1 MLDPEY
7 VRSLDD
13 EILKD
18 VYYYHNKINDIV
30 DLYTVGCEVS
40 EWDGEKIVRSM
51 NLDELEQETVII
63 NTCAVTDLAQ
73 KASEKVVERLTHI
86 YPNKKFFITGCGVDY
101 NKGYYDKYGTALTN
115 EEKFKIEN
123 YGISARHGN
132 FNLPLNIHRN
142 VGTVKIED
150 GCYNNCAYCVIHK
163 IRPHYMMPYEKIHA
177 QIEALLSQGKKNIQ
191 LIGTEVSS
199 YNSDGMHLTELCM
212 KILEDFPEIDNVVM
226 GAIDPASNEVDKLIE
241 LMKIEPRIYNTLYL
255 CTQSCSDTILKA
267 MNRRHDSNRL
277 RELNRLAD
285 GKVNFVYQFIIG
297 FPGETEEL
305 FQESVDLVKELKP
318 VDYDTI
324 PFSPRKGTPAYDMPN
339 QVPLEVIERREQILY
354 DTIKEYTRENDFET
368 NRAFAIFEKDNFDK
382 FNAFRPKNLKDCIV
396 FHRDLYNTDNLYNLF
411 NILPGYEKEKRD
423 IVILTDY
430 DENKDKNDLDVNIKL
445 LTMTFG
451 IKVITKIKVNDEV
464 LNYLVNEPYTRFNFN
479 PANFSFRI
487 ATFVE
492 FDFDKLLTS
501 SEDDVVKL
509 FKITQTN
516 SLDDLDNM
524 ACKLVRA
531 GNAKFFNR
539 IKEEFDVTI

>member
-18 VYYYHNKINDIV
+18 VYYYHNKISDIV

-101 NKGYYDKYGTALTN
+101 NKGYYDKYGTALGN

-123 YGISARHGN
+123 YGVSARHGN

-199 YNSDGMHLTELCM
+199 YNSDGMHLTELCK

-226 GAIDPASNEVDKLIE
+226 GAIDPASSEVDKLIE
-241 LMKIEPRIYNTLYL
+241 LMKVEPRIYNTLYL

-277 RELNRLAD
+277 RELSRLAD

-324 PFSPRKGTPAYDMPN
+324 PFSPRKGTPAYDIPSR
-339 QVPLEVIERREQILY
+339 VPLEVIERREQLLY
-354 DTIKEYTRENDFET
+354 DTIKEYTRNNDFET
-368 NRAFAIFEKDNFDK
+368 NRAFAVFEKDNFDK

-411 NILPGYEKEKRD
+411 NILRGYEKETRD

-451 IKVITKIKVNDEV
+451 IKVITKIKVNDKV

-509 FKITQTN
+509 FRIAQTN

-531 GNAKFFNR
+531 GNTRFFNR
-539 IKEEFDVTI
+539 LKEEFDVTI

>member
-101 NKGYYDKYGTALTN
+101 NKGYYDKYGTALGN

-123 YGISARHGN
+123 YGVSARHGN

-163 IRPHYMMPYEKIHA
+163 IRTHYMMPYEKIHA

-199 YNSDGMHLTELCM
+199 YNSDGMHLTELCK

-226 GAIDPASNEVDKLIE
+226 GAIDPASSEVDKLIE
-241 LMKIEPRIYNTLYL
+241 LMKVEPRIYNTLYL

-277 RELNRLAD
+277 RELSRLAD

-324 PFSPRKGTPAYDMPN
+324 PFSPRKGTPAYDMPS

-354 DTIKEYTRENDFET
+354 DTIKEYTRNNDFET
-368 NRAFAIFEKDNFDK
+368 NRAFAVFEKDNFDK

-451 IKVITKIKVNDEV
+451 VKVITRIKVNDEV
-464 LNYLVNEPYTRFNFN
+464 LNFLVNEPYTRFNFN

-509 FKITQTN
+509 FRIAQTN

-531 GNAKFFNR
+531 GNTRFFNR
-539 IKEEFDVTI
+539 LKEEFDVTI

>member
-51 NLDELEQETVII
+51 NLDELKQKTVII

-101 NKGYYDKYGTALTN
+101 NKGYYDKYGTALGN

-123 YGISARHGN
+123 YGVSARHGN

-163 IRPHYMMPYEKIHA
+163 IRPHYMMPYDKIHA
-177 QIEALLSQGKKNIQ
+177 QIEALLLQGKKNIQ

-199 YNSDGMHLTELCM
+199 YSSDGMHLTELCK
-212 KILEDFPEIDNVVM
+212 KILEDFPKIDNVVM
-226 GAIDPASNEVDKLIE
+226 GAIDPASSEVDKLIE
-241 LMKIEPRIYNTLYL
+241 LMKVESRIYNTLYL

-277 RELNRLAD
+277 RELSRLAD

-451 IKVITKIKVNDEV
+451 VKVITRIKVNDEV
-464 LNYLVNEPYTRFNFN
+464 LNFLVNEPYTRFNFN

-492 FDFDKLLTS
+492 FDFDKLITS

-509 FKITQTN
+509 FKIAQTN

-531 GNAKFFNR
+531 GNARFFNR
-539 IKEEFDVTI
+539 LKEEFDFTI

>member
-18 VYYYHNKINDIV
+18 VYYYHNKINNIV

-101 NKGYYDKYGTALTN
+101 NKGYYDKYGTALGN

-123 YGISARHGN
+123 YGVSARHGN

-199 YNSDGMHLTELCM
+199 YNSDGMHLTELCK
-212 KILEDFPEIDNVVM
+212 KILGDFPEIDNVVM
-226 GAIDPASNEVDKLIE
+226 GAIDPASSEVDKLIE
-241 LMKIEPRIYNTLYL
+241 LMKVEPRIYNTLYL

-277 RELNRLAD
+277 RELSRLAD

-324 PFSPRKGTPAYDMPN
+324 PFSPRKGTPAYDMPS

-354 DTIKEYTRENDFET
+354 DTIKEYTRNNDFET
-368 NRAFAIFEKDNFDK
+368 NRAFAVFEKDNFDK

-445 LTMTFG
+445 LTMSFG
-451 IKVITKIKVNDEV
+451 VKVITRIKVNDEV
-464 LNYLVNEPYTRFNFN
+464 LNFLVNEPYTRFNFN

-492 FDFDKLLTS
+492 FDFDKLITS

-509 FKITQTN
+509 FKIAQTN

-531 GNAKFFNR
+531 GNARFFNR
-539 IKEEFDVTI
+539 LKEELDVTI

>member
-1 MLDPEY
+1 MLDAEY

-51 NLDELEQETVII
+51 NLDELEQETVIV

-73 KASEKVVERLTHI
+73 QASEKVVERLTHI

-101 NKGYYDKYGTALTN
+101 NKGYYDKYGTALGN

-123 YGISARHGN
+123 YGVSARHGN

-163 IRPHYMMPYEKIHA
+163 IRPHFMMPYEKIYA

-199 YNSDGMHLTELCM
+199 YYSDGMHLTELCK
-212 KILEDFPEIDNVVM
+212 KILADFPEIDNVVM
-226 GAIDPASNEVDKLIE
+226 GAIDPASSEVDKLIE
-241 LMKIEPRIYNTLYL
+241 LMKTEPRIYNTLYL

-267 MNRRHDSNRL
+267 MNRRHDVNRL
-277 RELNRLAD
+277 REINRLAD
-285 GKVNFVYQFIIG
+285 GKVNLVFQLIIG
-297 FPGETEEL
+297 FPGETDEL
-305 FQESVDLVKELKP
+305 FQETVDLIKEMKP
-318 VDYDTI
+318 VDYDTL
-324 PFSPRKGTPAYDMPN
+324 PFSPRQGTLAFDMPN
-339 QVPLEVIERREQILY
+339 RIPLEIIEKREQIIY
-354 DTIKEYTRENDFET
+354 DTIKEYTKGKGFDT
-368 NRAFAIFEKDNFDK
+368 DRAFAVFEKDNFDR
-382 FNAFRPKNLKDCIV
+382 FNSYRPKNLKDCIV
-396 FHRDLYNTDNLYNLF
+396 FHKDLYNIENLYSLF
-411 NILPGYEKEKRD
+411 KILPGYENEKKD

-430 DENKDKNDLDVNIKL
+430 DLSKDKNELDINIKL

-451 IKVITKIKVNDEV
+451 VKVVTRIKVNDEV
-464 LNYLVNEPYTRFNFN
+464 LKYLVNEPYTRFNFN

-487 ATFVE
+487 ATFLE
-492 FDFDKLLTS
+492 FDFDKLKTS
-501 SEDDVVKL
+501 TEEDVIKL
-509 FKITQTN
+509 FRIAEAN
-516 SLDDLDNM
+516 SLDDIDDM
-524 ACKLVRA
+524 ACRLVRA
-531 GNAKFFNR
+531 GNMSHYIAL
-539 IKEEFDVTI
+539 KEHFDVTI

>member
-30 DLYTVGCEVS
+30 DLYTIGCEVS
-40 EWDGEKIVRSM
+40 EWDGEKIVRSI
-51 NLDELEQETVII
+51 NLDELKQKTIII

-86 YPNKKFFITGCGVDY
+86 YPDKKFFITGCGVDY
-101 NKGYYDKYGTALTN
+101 NKGYYDKYGTALGN

-123 YGISARHGN
+123 YGVSARHDN

-199 YNSDGMHLTELCM
+199 YNSDGMHLTELCK

-226 GAIDPASNEVDKLIE
+226 GAIDPASSEVDKLIE
-241 LMKIEPRIYNTLYL
+241 LMKVEPRIYNTLYL

-277 RELNRLAD
+277 RELSKLAD
-285 GKVNFVYQFIIG
+285 GKINFVYQFIIG

-324 PFSPRKGTPAYDMPN
+324 PFSPRKGTSAYDMPN

-451 IKVITKIKVNDEV
+451 VKVITKIKVNDEV

-509 FKITQTN
+509 FKIAQTN

-539 IKEEFDVTI
+539 LKEEFDVTI

>member
-18 VYYYHNKINDIV
+18 VYYYYNKVNDII
-30 DLYTVGCEVS
+30 DLYTIGCEVS

-73 KASEKVVERLTHI
+73 QASEKVVERLTHI

-101 NKGYYDKYGTALTN
+101 NKGYYDKYGTALGN

-123 YGISARHGN
+123 YGVSARHGN
-132 FNLPLNIHRN
+132 FNLPPNIHRN

-163 IRPHYMMPYEKIHA
+163 IRPHYMMPYKKIHA
-177 QIEALLSQGKKNIQ
+177 QIGALLSHGKKNIQ

-199 YNSDGMHLTELCM
+199 YYSDGMHLTELCK

-226 GAIDPASNEVDKLIE
+226 GAIDPASSEVDKLIE
-241 LMKIEPRIYNTLYL
+241 LMKEEPRIYNTLYL

-277 RELNRLAD
+277 REISKLAD
-285 GKVNFVYQFIIG
+285 NKVHLVFQLIIG

-305 FQESVDLVKELKP
+305 FQETVNLIKELKP
-318 VDYDTI
+318 VDYDTL

-339 QVPLEVIERREQILY
+339 QIPLEVIEKREQIIY
-354 DTIKEYTRENDFET
+354 DTIKEYTRENNFDT

-382 FNAFRPKNLKDCIV
+382 FNAYRPKNLKDCIV
-396 FHRDLYNTDNLYNLF
+396 FHKDLYNTDNLYSLF

-451 IKVITKIKVNDEV
+451 VKVITKIKVNDEV

-487 ATFVE
+487 ATFIE
-492 FDFDKLLTS
+492 FDFDKLNTS
-501 SEDDVVKL
+501 SEEDVVKL
-509 FKITQTN
+509 FRIAQTN

-531 GNAKFFNR
+531 GNARFFNKL
-539 IKEEFDVTI
+539 KEEFDVTI

>member
-1 MLDPEY
+1 MLDHEY

-18 VYYYHNKINDIV
+18 VYYYHNKVNDII
-30 DLYTVGCEVS
+30 DLYTIGCEVS

-73 KASEKVVERLTHI
+73 QASEKVVERLTHI

-101 NKGYYDKYGTALTN
+101 NKGYYDKYGTALGN

-123 YGISARHGN
+123 YDVSARHGN
-132 FNLPLNIHRN
+132 FNLPPNIHRN

-163 IRPHYMMPYEKIHA
+163 IRPHYMMPYKKIHA
-177 QIEALLSQGKKNIQ
+177 QIGALLSHGKKNIQ

-199 YNSDGMHLTELCM
+199 YYSDGMHLTELCK

-226 GAIDPASNEVDKLIE
+226 GAIDPASSEVDKLIE
-241 LMKIEPRIYNTLYL
+241 LMKTEPRIYNTLYL

-277 RELNRLAD
+277 RELSRLAD

-354 DTIKEYTRENDFET
+354 DTIKEYTQENDFET

-382 FNAFRPKNLKDCIV
+382 FNAYRPKNLKDCIV
-396 FHRDLYNTDNLYNLF
+396 FHKDLYNTDNLYSLF

-451 IKVITKIKVNDEV
+451 VKVITRIKVNDEV

-492 FDFDKLLTS
+492 FDFDKLYTS
-501 SEDDVVKL
+501 SEEDVVKL
-509 FKITQTN
+509 FRIAQTN

-531 GNAKFFNR
+531 GNAKFFDR
-539 IKEEFDVTI
+539 LKEEFDVTI